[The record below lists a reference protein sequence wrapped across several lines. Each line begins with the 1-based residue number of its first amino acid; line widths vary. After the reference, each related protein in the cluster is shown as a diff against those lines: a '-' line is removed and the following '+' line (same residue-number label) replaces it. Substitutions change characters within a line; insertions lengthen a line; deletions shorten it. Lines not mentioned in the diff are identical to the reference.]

1 METDPVTLKDLN
13 IFAQEERSS
22 IFDKI
27 NCTLTSNGES
37 RLIEFLSL
45 PHSDIE
51 KITETQEILK
61 HFITVLP
68 TWPMQISNGTVM
80 VVEKFYDTHFDAF
93 PAKPSAFQ
101 SLLYSIFSKHDFTL
115 LNYSLSHCIDFIN
128 GIKNIISIL
137 QHDENPAALRNI
149 IEEIHNI
156 LDKEELSILDTT
168 HQQKLSKGAL
178 LKTGYF
184 LRFRFKHQMQQL
196 LQYHATLDA
205 WYSMAKATDTHN
217 LVFPEMISSEIPI
230 MEADQLYHLLL
241 DQPVPYDVRLGNQE
255 HFMFLTGANMA
266 GKSTFIKAVGSAVFL
281 AHTGMG
287 VPAQQM
293 RISALDGLLSNINI
307 TDNLAKGES
316 FFYNEVQRIKST
328 ITKINDG
335 RKWLVL
341 IDELFKGTNVD
352 DAMKCSKIVIDG
364 LSKISSS
371 IIILSTHLY
380 ELNESLRPIPGIQF
394 NYFATHVIDDEFS
407 FSYQLQ
413 PGVSNDRL
421 GYLIL
426 KKEGVVRMLENI
438 AS

>member
-1 METDPVTLKDLN
+1 METDPITLKDLN

-27 NCTLTSNGES
+27 NCALTSNGES
-37 RLIEFLSL
+37 RLIEFLSQ
-45 PHSDIE
+45 PHSDINTI
-51 KITETQEILK
+51 KETQEILK
-61 HFITVLP
+61 HFIKVLP
-68 TWPMQISNGTVM
+68 SWPMQISNGTVM
-80 VVEKFYDTHFDAF
+80 VVEKLYDTHFDAF
-93 PAKPSAFQ
+93 PANPSAFQ
-101 SLLYSIFSKHDFTL
+101 SFLYNIFSKHDFTL
-115 LNYSLSHCIDFIN
+115 LNYSLTHCIDFIK
-128 GIKNIISIL
+128 GLKKIVSIL
-137 QHDENPAALRNI
+137 QHDQNPTALKNI
-149 IEEIHNI
+149 IEEINKI
-156 LDKEELSILDTT
+156 LDKEELASIDHTR
-168 HQQKLSKGAL
+168 QQKLSKSAV
-178 LKTGYF
+178 LKKGYF

-196 LQYHATLDA
+196 LQHHATLDA
-205 WYSMAKATDTHN
+205 WYSMAKATHSHQ
-217 LVFPEMISSEIPI
+217 LVFPELIVSETPVL
-230 MEADQLYHLLL
+230 EADQLYHLLL
-241 DQPVPYDVRLGNQE
+241 DRPVPYDVRLGME
-255 HFMFLTGANMA
+255 AHFMFLTGANMA
-266 GKSTFIKAVGSAVFL
+266 GKSTFIKAIGSAVFL

-287 VPAQQM
+287 VPAQKM
-293 RISALDGLLSNINI
+293 RVSALDGLLSNINI

-380 ELNESLRPIPGIQF
+380 ELNASLKQIPGIQF
-394 NYFATHVIDDEFS
+394 NYFATQVINDEFS

-426 KKEGVVRMLENI
+426 KKEGVVSMLENI
-438 AS
+438 SA